1 MSTRRSLSLDTCP
14 PTTTNCVSWQGPDIP
29 CLGIET
35 NCSITLIMETF
46 ATNICNLVGE
56 VDMSSIILPA
66 CLVQAWGTKDPTI
79 LNFINLLLQESCTLQ
94 AEINTINSTLTGFN
108 PLITV
113 DFSCCSNNPCVV
125 TGTVTLSQA
134 IENIITCICGV
145 INTNDNLQ
153 SQIND
158 LTSSVNTL
166 TNSVTTQQAQIT
178 TINAN
183 YTSLFSLVSALQ
195 GQVNCLNNNSGN
207 LCP

>member
-1 MSTRRSLSLDTCP
+1 MTRSSLSLETCP

-29 CLGIET
+29 CLGIT
-35 NCSITLIMETF
+35 TGCSITPIMQTF
-46 ATNICNLVGE
+46 ATNICTLVGE
-56 VDMSSIILPA
+56 VDMSSIIIPA
-66 CLVQAWGTKDPTI
+66 CLTQAWATQDPTI

-94 AEINTINSTLTGFN
+94 SEIDTINTTLVGFN

-134 IENIITCICGV
+134 LENIITCICGV
-145 INTNDNLQ
+145 VNTNDNLQ

-158 LTSSVNTL
+158 LTSRTNTL
-166 TNSVTTQQAQIT
+166 TNSVANQQTQIT
-178 TINAN
+178 TITNN
-183 YTSLFSLVSALQ
+183 YTALFSLVTALQ
-195 GQVNCLNNNSGN
+195 SQVDCLNNNSGN